1 MREGSL
7 IITTH
12 TLRIPFSPSSTFFS
26 HSLCAE
32 RETLQRGRQR
42 LQSLVYS
49 WSPWTA
55 WHNQTQ
61 TRLPA
66 PDPVPLTTW
75 AWFRR
80 ELVSRP
86 IIPANLSG
94 WEMQERSLMLLLDT
108 KALVIFRKGNPK
120 KKHYD
125 DYLIWRREGLP
136 TLVFLPREFHGQRNL
151 AGYIQV
157 ALVVKNPPAN
167 TGDRRDVDSIPE
179 SGRSPRGGNGNPLQC
194 SCLENPHGQRRLAD
208 YNP

>member
-1 MREGSL
+1 MKFHLNWEKVPLYFELNVFPSQLKFINQMREGSL

-120 KKHYD
+120 KSIMMTTSYG
-125 DYLIWRREGLP
+125 EGK
-136 TLVFLPREFHGQRNL
+136 
-151 AGYIQV
+151 GY
-157 ALVVKNPPAN
+157 
-167 TGDRRDVDSIPE
+167 
-179 SGRSPRGGNGNPLQC
+179 PL
-194 SCLENPHGQRRLAD
+194 
-208 YNP
+208 